1 MARTPVVPL
10 AALALVAA
18 FAGSADARPFGSKS
32 QYIVTTDAHF
42 DFDRSTTRVDG
53 EADVT
58 RTQFSFILSGDYSRF
73 HNVTFGVVV
82 GFEGNLIG
90 PDDTEKGFRIGGRAG
105 YVVPLTDTAALW
117 PRVGITFGNTTFQSA
132 TEEYTVSSTRLTTSL
147 PVMFTPY
154 PQVLVGIAPTFEH
167 DLRATTGNEADTRI
181 PKVTGYGIHLMFG
194 FWFE

>member
-1 MARTPVVPL
+1 MLRYRLDTTLCIRVLRDRNLHGMPLRLGNKTYSRGVSIHSRTFLRYRL
-10 AALALVAA
+10 A
-18 FAGSADARPFGSKS
+18 
-32 QYIVTTDAHF
+32 
-42 DFDRSTTRVDG
+42 
-53 EADVT
+53 
-58 RTQFSFILSGDYSRF
+58 GDYSRF